1 MMKIFQKNLIA
12 FLVVILLMAV
22 MGASSIISFQQIE
35 DKNRDIYENKENIAF
50 FIEKEVD
57 HLRWLNNLSNM
68 FIYGELPN
76 LGDHTQCDLGEWYYS
91 HEPEEHYKDIFLAL
105 EKPHIEVHSS
115 GHKVVEL
122 FKNGDMEEARKV
134 FENQIQPALLKV
146 QNYLGELQEAEMQAV
161 NLLEEEIDTLQGRVI
176 LTTIILMVIAVLGAL
191 GIVIILNR
199 QIATP
204 IVAVTKVLDKQ
215 ANLDFSFD
223 DKSETAKYFGRKDEI
238 GVMTRSIK
246 KMQENVVDFISK
258 TADTA
263 ESVAASSEELTAT
276 SQQTATA
283 SEEVARTIEEIARGA
298 NDQAKDTE
306 NIADNIEQLGNLL
319 DEDAK
324 NIEELNKATERI
336 NSEKEEG
343 FKILRE
349 LVGTTE
355 KSNDAAVNIYKII
368 LSNNESAEKIESAS
382 TMIQSIADQTNLLA
396 LNAAIEAARAG
407 EAGRGFSV
415 VADEIRKLAE
425 DSNRFTGDIKAV
437 INELKSKYE
446 LAVRTMDEVKV
457 IVGEQTESVKQTEM
471 KFYGIAE
478 ATEVAKNIVE
488 KLNNSA
494 ELMLQNKDN
503 IIQLVQNLSAIS
515 EEHAAGTE
523 EASAS
528 MEEQAATIE
537 EIANSGE
544 SLASI
549 AEDLRTLIEKFK
561 I

>member
-1 MMKIFQKNLIA
+1 MKIFQKNLIA

-35 DKNRDIYENKENIAF
+35 DKNRDIYENKDNIAF

-115 GHKVVEL
+115 GHRVVEL

-134 FENQIQPALLKV
+134 FENQTQPALLEV
-146 QNYLGELQEAEMQAV
+146 QNYLGELQEAERQAV
-161 NLLEEEIDTLQGRVI
+161 NRLIEEIYALQGRVF

-204 IVAVTKVLDKQ
+204 IVAVTKVLNKQ

-238 GVMTRSIK
+238 GVMARSIK

-276 SQQTATA
+276 SQQAATA

-298 NDQAKDTE
+298 GDQAKDTE
-306 NIADNIEQLGNLL
+306 NTADNIEQLGNLL

-324 NIEELNKATERI
+324 NIEELNTAAERI
-336 NSEKEEG
+336 HTEKEEG

-349 LVGTTE
+349 LVRKTE
-355 KSNDAAVNIYKII
+355 NVNMSAENVYKTI
-368 LSNNESAEKIESAS
+368 LSNNESAEKIETASA
-382 TMIQSIADQTNLLA
+382 MIQSIADQTNLLA

-437 INELKSKYE
+437 IDELKSKSQH
-446 LAVRTMDEVKV
+446 AVSTMDEVKV
-457 IVGEQTESVKQTEM
+457 IVGEQTESVKQTER
-471 KFYGIAE
+471 KFDGIAE
-478 ATEVAKNIVE
+478 ATGLVRNAVE
-488 KLNNSA
+488 KLNHSA

-503 IIQLVQNLSAIS
+503 IIELVQNLSAIS
-515 EEHAAGTE
+515 EENAAGTE

-549 AEDLRTLIEKFK
+549 AEDLRALIERFK